1 MEFLNWV
8 RGPGLE
14 YATVIF
20 LVGIVMRF
28 IEMWLIGRKRDLAR
42 PRASAAA
49 GGWHTIWRRSIPT
62 EGVMKNSPLV
72 IIAGYIFHIGFLV
85 VLLFFVPHIQFFK
98 NVIGF
103 SWAGLSSPVIDF
115 LSILTIAAL
124 FALLVHRLI
133 DPVRRFLSG
142 FQDYLVWV
150 VTTLPLV
157 TGYMAM
163 HMDVM
168 PYNTMLAIHIFTVEI
183 LMVVLPFTKLMHMFT
198 FAMSRYYNGATMGR
212 KGVQI

>member
-28 IEMWLIGRKRDLAR
+28 IEMWLIGRKQDLAK
-42 PRASAAA
+42 PRASAAG
-49 GGWHTIWRRSIPT
+49 GGWRTIWRRSIPT

-72 IIAGYIFHIGFLV
+72 IIAGYIFHIGFLL
-85 VLLFFVPHIQFFK
+85 VLLFFVPHIEFFK

-103 SWAGLSSPVIDF
+103 SWAGLPSPIIDF
-115 LSILTIAAL
+115 LSILSIAAL

-133 DPVRRFLSG
+133 DPVRRFLSR
-142 FQDYLVWV
+142 FQDYLVWL

-163 HMDVM
+163 HMDVLQ
-168 PYNTMLAIHIFTVEI
+168 YNTMLAIHIFTVEI
-183 LMVVLPFTKLMHMFT
+183 LMVVFPFTKLMHMFT
-198 FAMSRYYNGATMGR
+198 FAVSRYYNGATMGR
-212 KGVQI
+212 KGVQV